1 MAARLADVTVAFERS
16 EACRKVVWVSVS
28 DVALLSSVSS

>member
-1 MAARLADVTVAFERS
+1 MAARPTDVTVAFERS
-16 EACRKVVWVSVS
+16 ENFREVVWVSVG